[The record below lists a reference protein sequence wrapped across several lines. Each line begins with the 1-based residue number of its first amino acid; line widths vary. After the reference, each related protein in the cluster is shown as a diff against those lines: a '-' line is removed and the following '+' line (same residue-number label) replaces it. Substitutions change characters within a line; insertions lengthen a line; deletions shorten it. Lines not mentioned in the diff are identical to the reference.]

1 MARRMGRT
9 PNLNSANL
17 AVALSKITPLRAQIE
32 WYKATCD
39 DCDDQMGYYDTF
51 KQRMASKRDAKI
63 NMNRIKLGQFW
74 NDLIRMLETN
84 QLPHDFHKRAKWVN
98 ASQFYK
104 LLVEPLDI
112 AEYYREGMHKVKGHY
127 MKHGRE
133 RRYEIFDKWWN
144 MKKAGEEEEDT
155 NTNTNT
161 NNKRSKFAG
170 LTQDSC
176 FWAKVEE
183 AREWVENVRK
193 ESDVRKLSTLWV
205 NIHGFEQYA
214 MRIIER
220 KEVSKD
226 VLARNS
232 SYNLWVKELTK
243 LKSQFHQFQHH
254 QFPRFF

>member
-144 MKKAGEEEEDT
+144 MKKVGEEEDA
-155 NTNTNT
+155 NTNT

-193 ESDVRKLSTLWV
+193 ESDVRKLSALWA

-220 KEVSKD
+220 KEVSRD
-226 VLARNS
+226 VLAQNS
-232 SYNLWVKELTK
+232 SYSLWVKELTE

-254 QFPRFF
+254 QFPHFF